1 MLHVIFACV
10 HNAGRSQMAAAL
22 FNALCDPN
30 KARASS
36 AGTAPAERV
45 HPAVV
50 TAMRE
55 IGIDVTDRRPTRL
68 TSELAAT
75 ADLLVTMGCGEE
87 CPVVPGVRRQ
97 DWPLPDPASQP
108 TEAVRQIR
116 NQIASLV
123 RQLLK
128 AEDALPRLER

>member
-30 KARASS
+30 TARASS

-50 TAMRE
+50 TAMQE

-97 DWPLPDPASQP
+97 DWPLPDPAGQP
-108 TEAVRQIR
+108 AEAVRQIR

-128 AEDALPRLER
+128 AENVLPRSGR

>member
-30 KARASS
+30 IARASS

-45 HPAVV
+45 HPTVV
-50 TAMRE
+50 TAMQE
-55 IGIDVTDRRPTRL
+55 IGIEVTDRRPTRL

-97 DWPLPDPASQP
+97 DWPLPDPAGQP
-108 TEAVRQIR
+108 AEVVRQIR

-128 AEDALPRLER
+128 AENVLPRTR